1 MASKSFF
8 SHQVTGLSNGVST
21 QPDLVRLGN
30 QAEEQINYV
39 SSISRGLETRNG
51 TELITSLDPTDT
63 SINANSFITK
73 IDKNNKASATDVN
86 AVTDDYILVFTD
98 SATKPIEVYNK
109 DGVKQD
115 VVYGSDNVGTGN
127 TNAYVATT
135 TPRDSI
141 RAAVIEDYIIVSN
154 ADKVTAMTTNGT
166 TNTNNGQTAIIAVE
180 GNPSTDFDIFIQQGA
195 SAVETCTTS
204 GVTSSSTFVQIATAI
219 KTAIEGNAALTNLTI
234 TTDDNIVKITH
245 ATDILTQ
252 KIYVRKDIELEINA
266 INQNVASA
274 AQLPK
279 LGGYD
284 GYVLNVVGVDEQNTL
299 ANYFVSWNATKQI
312 WEETVEPG
320 IDFEIN
326 PDTMPHF
333 LIRTGV
339 PDSDGKAEFS
349 FVVAGDTGLTNQR
362 SAQSYANRLVGDN
375 DSNPIPSFIGKSII
389 DVQFFRNRLVYLGQ
403 DSVVMSKSNDYF
415 NLFASSAI
423 INNSDNPID
432 IFLGSNFSVRPKYM
446 EVYGN
451 GLIVFTENQQFLINS
466 SAEALSPSTV
476 RTELITSYSVDET
489 VRPEKLGSNVYFADN
504 IGNNAVIRK
513 YVVKDDNLVKDAIE
527 ITAHVDTYI
536 PKDIKYMF
544 SIANKNMIF
553 LGTTSEPKNIYVYS
567 YYEANK
573 KQVQSAWSK
582 FNFNSDIFG
591 AVVFDN
597 TIYLVENSGLNV
609 NIAKLDLF
617 DYSSQLQIDQKVF
630 KDNPNYTI
638 TEDNTTEITKF
649 NLPFRAEL
657 DNTLLTVAT
666 VNNELKQI
674 FPTQAIEVNNPDSSL
689 GETYTSTIGVPELT
703 PYVPSDIILSNSY
716 IDAYNGNYNESVDAN
731 TSNDKAYKLATG
743 TTKLIDYDSTNSR
756 YEIKGLGDD
765 GNFPD
770 FVSQASRGANTY
782 TRQVGGILPSQEIL
796 SATDTNT
803 WHLNLNFNGTESIRK
818 AMLEFKGNGAAG
830 IQGNYVQ
837 IPAVTLSAL
846 NEFTTNLKIYLS
858 SESKNN
864 VPVLSFGGNRQ
875 ATHERINIY
884 RDRDTKHAVLE
895 IYKNSKRNKFYIDNL
910 FNNEWHDLLITWY
923 YGIIS
928 VTNHGVSL
936 PLFDRSLLDS
946 GDRVTIDRVELAS
959 SLTPSSGSV
968 VSQIGNE
975 ENSSVQL
982 KGYISQFK
990 HSENKTNGKLTFN
1003 GATTSK
1009 TEGATE
1015 VNGSVSL
1022 PTHNLGDK
1030 FNFTIRGTF
1039 DSTTAD
1045 NSVIYCNKKDTQG
1058 FDTKGTFAIQK
1069 DGSTSWTKLKFIP
1082 AASTSHKVFEQFDST
1097 INYFWIHD
1105 GQIGEKVTGLS
1116 LTHSSTNTGVPINW
1130 GDDTGE
1136 VITSEVAVSHTYSTA
1151 AIKQYIDGSES
1162 LFFNNL
1168 WTGVEKILDVEYN
1181 DGTVKVYF
1189 DNVEQTLYDSDK
1201 ATTKNTIT
1209 KFENFRGDSVGAR
1222 LMNTDIYT
1230 IDNNVTIQGIRP
1242 TTVSEVATKS
1252 SLNHFKL
1259 VTTDTFGNKNN
1270 VFDIRFQDGSGTTL
1284 ADFYS
1289 SSTYNILGD
1298 VSSYAWTANTET
1310 NNDIINYNFVDNTEE
1325 EPTASVDILN
1335 TRVGSRIKD
1344 DTSNNYHG
1352 TLFINQLTKYT
1363 DVWVL
1368 PPNITYYGRVLFF
1381 GYPVESSYTL
1391 SPYFLQVQN
1400 KNYPTGR
1407 LNLKSLDVSFQ
1418 DAVNFS
1424 LEVKTKGR
1432 ETYEKQFTGKVGL
1445 VSSDIPQKESGIH
1458 KFGVNSNTENLTLT
1472 LKNNSPYRSQFVG
1485 IAYEGT
1491 YINRSK
1497 IKYGGKV
1504 N

>member
-21 QPDLVRLGN
+21 QPDLVKLGN
-30 QAEEQINYV
+30 QAEEQINFV
-39 SSISRGLETRNG
+39 SSIARGLETRNG
-51 TELITSLDPTDT
+51 TELITSLEPIDT

-98 SATKPIEVYNK
+98 SASKPIEVYNK
-109 DGVKQD
+109 DGVKQT
-115 VVYGSDNVGTGN
+115 VLYGSSSAGGSN
-127 TNAYVATT
+127 TNTYVATT
-135 TPRDSI
+135 TPRQSI
-141 RAAVIEDYIIVSN
+141 RTAVIEDYVIVSN
-154 ADKVTAMTTNGT
+154 AEKVTSMKTNAT
-166 TNTNNGQTAIIAVE
+166 TNTNNGQTAIISVE
-180 GNPSTDFDIFIQQGA
+180 GNPTANFDIFIKQGA
-195 SAVETCTTS
+195 AAVQTCTTT
-204 GVTSSSTFVQIATAI
+204 GITSSSTFVQIASAI
-219 KTAIEGNAALTNLTI
+219 KTAIEANASLTNLTI

-245 ATDILTQ
+245 DTDILTQ
-252 KIYVRKDIELEINA
+252 DIYVRKDIELEINV
-266 INQNVASA
+266 INQNVSSA
-274 AQLPK
+274 AALPK

-299 ANYFVSWNATKQI
+299 ANYYVSWNASKQI
-312 WEETVEPG
+312 WEEALEPG
-320 IDFEIN
+320 LDFEID

-333 LIRTGV
+333 LIRTGA
-339 PDSDGKAEFS
+339 PNSDGVAEFS
-349 FVVAGDTGLTNQR
+349 FVVSGDTGLSNQR
-362 SAQSYANRLVGDN
+362 SAQSYANRLVGDD

-451 GLIVFTENQQFLINS
+451 GLIVFTENQQFLVNS

-476 RTELITSYSVDET
+476 RTELITSYSVDED

-504 IGNNAVIRK
+504 IGANAVIRK

-536 PKDIKYMF
+536 PKDIKYMT
-544 SIANKNMIF
+544 SISNKNMIF
-553 LGTTSEPKNIYVYS
+553 LGTVSEPKNIYVYS
-567 YYEANK
+567 YYESNK
-573 KQVQSAWSK
+573 KQLQSAWSK
-582 FNFNSDIFG
+582 FNFNADIFG

-597 TIYLVENSGLNV
+597 TIYLVENSGLNI

-638 TEDNTTEITKF
+638 TEDNTTEVTKF
-649 NLPFRAEL
+649 DLPFRAEL
-657 DNTLLTVAT
+657 DNSLLAVAT

-674 FPTQAIEVNNPDSSL
+674 FPTQLLEANNPDSSL

-703 PYVPSDIILSNSY
+703 SYVPSDIILSNSY
-716 IDAYNGNYNESVDAN
+716 IDDYNGTYNESIDAN
-731 TSNDKAYKLATG
+731 SSNDKAYKLATG
-743 TTKLIDYDSTNSR
+743 TKKLIDYNSDTNR

-765 GNFPD
+765 GRFPD
-770 FVSQASRGANTY
+770 FVSQASRGSNTY
-782 TRQVGGILPSQEIL
+782 TRIVGGILPSQEIDSL
-796 SATDTNT
+796 TDTNT

-818 AMLEFKGNGAAG
+818 AMLEFKGNGVAG
-830 IQGNYVQ
+830 VQGNYVK
-837 IPAVTLSAL
+837 IPAVTLSSL

-858 SESKNN
+858 SESRDN
-864 VPVLSFGGNRQ
+864 VSVLSLGGNRQ
-875 ATHERINIY
+875 ASNERINIY
-884 RDRDTKHAVLE
+884 RDRNTKNAVLE
-895 IYKNSKRNKFYIDNL
+895 IYKNSTRNKFFIDNL
-910 FNNEWHDLLITWY
+910 FNNAWNDIIITWY

-928 VTNHGVSL
+928 VTNHGVNL
-936 PLFDRSLLDS
+936 PLFDRSILDS
-946 GDRVTIDRVELAS
+946 GDRVVIDRIDLAN
-959 SLTPSSGSV
+959 SLTPSSATSV
-968 VSQIGNE
+968 SYIGNE
-975 ENSSVQL
+975 DGASVQL

-1003 GATTSK
+1003 GASTTRVEDLD
-1009 TEGATE
+1009 T
-1015 VNGSVSL
+1015 VNAAIAL
-1022 PTHNLGDK
+1022 DEHTLGDK
-1030 FNFTIRGTF
+1030 FNLTVRGTF
-1039 DSTTAD
+1039 DSTTSD

-1058 FDTKGTFAIQK
+1058 FDSKGTFAIQK
-1069 DGSTSWTKLKFIP
+1069 DGNTSWTKLKFIP
-1082 AASTSHKVFEQFDST
+1082 TSSTAHKVFEEIDDT
-1097 INYFWIHD
+1097 INYFWVHGGTI
-1105 GQIGEKVTGLS
+1105 GQKITGLAV
-1116 LTHSSTNTGVPINW
+1116 THTAANTGVPIDW
-1130 GDDTGE
+1130 GDDTSNILSSGI
-1136 VITSEVAVSHTYSTA
+1136 ITSHTYTTA
-1151 AIKQYIDGSES
+1151 FEPQYIDGSES
-1162 LFFNNL
+1162 LYFDNL
-1168 WTGVEKILDVEYN
+1168 WTGIEKRLDVDYN
-1181 DGTVKVYF
+1181 DGTVKVYL
-1189 DNVEQTLYDSDK
+1189 DNVQQTLYDSDK
-1201 ATTKNTIT
+1201 ATPKDTIT
-1209 KFENFRGDSVGAR
+1209 NYENFRTASLDSKI
-1222 LMNTDIYT
+1222 MSTDIYT
-1230 IDNNVTIQGIRP
+1230 INNSVTVQGDRP
-1242 TTVSEVATKS
+1242 TSVQEVSSKG

-1259 VTTDTFGNKNN
+1259 VTTDIFGNKNN
-1270 VFDIRFQDGSGTTL
+1270 VFDIRFQDGSGTSVV
-1284 ADFYS
+1284 DFYS
-1289 SSTYNILGD
+1289 SSTYNILGSI
-1298 VSSYAWTANTET
+1298 SSYAWVANSET
-1310 NNDIINYNFVDNTEE
+1310 NNDIFNYNFVDNLEE
-1325 EPTASVDILN
+1325 EPTASVDIVN
-1335 TRVGSRIKD
+1335 TREGSRAKD
-1344 DTSNNYHG
+1344 DSSNNYHG
-1352 TLFINQLTKYT
+1352 TVVINQLSKYT
-1363 DVWVL
+1363 DVWVT

-1407 LNLKSLDVSFQ
+1407 LNLKSIDISFQ

-1445 VSSDIPQKESGIH
+1445 VSSDVPQKESGIH